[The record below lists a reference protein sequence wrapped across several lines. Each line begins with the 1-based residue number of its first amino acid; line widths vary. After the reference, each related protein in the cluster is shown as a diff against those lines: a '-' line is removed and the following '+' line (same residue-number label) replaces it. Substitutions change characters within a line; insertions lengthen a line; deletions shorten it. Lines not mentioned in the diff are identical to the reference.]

1 MTKRAEKADA
11 YCWVTVEPSDAKR
24 RTQVRVRCLLID
36 SSGLAIA
43 EPNPGRYS
51 VTHLASGLC
60 IGGDEMTEAKARE
73 VLAKMLPL
81 ADWTC
86 EQAPKLS
93 PRKLTALGGIVKKGA
108 LVGWK

>member
-1 MTKRAEKADA
+1 VTKRAENADA

-24 RTQVRVRCLLID
+24 RTQVRVKCLLID

-60 IGGDEMTEAKARE
+60 IGGDELTETKARE
-73 VLAKMLPL
+73 VMAKLLPL
-81 ADWTC
+81 ANWTG
-86 EQAPKLS
+86 EKSYRVSL
-93 PRKLTALGGIVKKGA
+93 RKLAAIGGIVKKGA

>member
-1 MTKRAEKADA
+1 MTKRAENADA

-60 IGGDEMTEAKARE
+60 IGGDELTETKARE
-73 VLAKMLPL
+73 VLARLLPV
-81 ADWTC
+81 ADWTSERPNPC
-86 EQAPKLS
+86 M
-93 PRKLTALGGIVKKGA
+93 RKLRAIGAKLKGTM
-108 LVGWK
+108 VIGWK